1 MDRENLKHRVGL
13 FIAIFAWVFFFLAF
27 ASFNPED
34 WPSHEVF
41 PHPPTHNLCGKVGA
55 LVAYYLFYAIGQG
68 VFPIIFFT
76 GICLLLV
83 AFRNRISDLW
93 LRTIGLVLLSVAFA
107 GGVHLIH
114 PGSRASLPE
123 GYGGILG
130 IGTVAFLKSHFSTV
144 GSALFLL
151 AGITVGLL
159 LAADDLVMRAPA
171 VIVNALVSVRS
182 RTRWL
187 PDASGLV
194 SKLSG
199 AKDLLSRMK
208 PTGKAG
214 QTTTPGS
221 GRNRDEIEL
230 PPKDQPTVLRANRLN
245 SGEKMA
251 SDLTVNGQ
259 TIEFTYEHDQ
269 LATPAIETT
278 YTGEADAPPSE
289 SAVIPPPE
297 RQAVVPPPPLMNNS
311 GAALAALPPTGFAT
325 PAAPGNQPVA
335 LPPPPAVAVPVAAAP
350 AAPLA
355 DTTHDNE
362 PDAPGVI
369 LRSALSVKPRTL
381 EQPPPPKELGDY
393 KLPPWTLL
401 FDAEHGFADE
411 AQKFA
416 LLKAEELKKA
426 LKEFNLDAQL
436 VAIDTGPVITMYEI
450 RPAPGLKV
458 AAFTQLSNDIAR
470 ALSAT
475 SVRIVAPVPG
485 KDTVGI
491 EVPNAKKELVRIK
504 ELMQLAPEAQQKM
517 QIPLYLG
524 KDASGVP
531 LVADLAVMPHALIA
545 GTTGS
550 GKSFCI
556 NTIIM
561 SILYTQ
567 RPDMVKLILFDP
579 KVVELAAFKDIP
591 HLMCP
596 VINDAARA
604 TSVLEWACTKM
615 DERYEILAEAGV
627 RNVAGYN
634 KLTKEQL
641 CERFQPGS
649 PEEEAKI
656 PKFLPY
662 VVIVIDELADL
673 MMTSGKEVEQFI
685 VRIAQKARAVGIH
698 LVLATQRPQAN
709 VVTGLIKAN
718 MPAKIAYRVNSRM
731 DSRIV
736 LDQNGADLL
745 LGKGDMLFLPPGQG
759 KPIRAQGTYS
769 DDIEMRETVKYVRE
783 QAEAQYEGELV
794 QIRPSFNASEIAQDE
809 LFDDAVRIVIET
821 KRGSVS
827 LLQRRMGIGY
837 GRASRLID
845 MMAASGILGDYKGT
859 QAREVVMTIEEW
871 ESARA
876 QMNKDHEDGMTV

>member
-1 MDRENLKHRVGL
+1 MDRENLKRRLGL
-13 FIAIFAWVFFFLAF
+13 FIAIFAWVFLFLAF

-41 PHPPTHNLCGKVGA
+41 PHPATHNLCGKVGA
-55 LVAYYLFYAIGQG
+55 LIAYYLFYAIGQG
-68 VFPIIFFT
+68 VFPIIFFS
-76 GICLLLV
+76 GICLSLV

-93 LRTIGLVLLSVAFA
+93 LRAIGLILLSVAFS
-107 GGVHLIH
+107 GGIHLIH

-130 IGTVAFLKSHFSTV
+130 IGTVAFLKSHFSTA
-144 GSALFLL
+144 GSALFIV
-151 AGITVGLL
+151 AGLTVGLL

-171 VIVNALVSVRS
+171 VIVNAIVAFRGK
-182 RTRWL
+182 TRWM

-194 SKLSG
+194 AKLSG
-199 AKDLLSRMK
+199 AKDLLARMK
-208 PTGKAG
+208 PAGKLGGLVTPAAG
-214 QTTTPGS
+214 KK
-221 GRNRDEIEL
+221 RDEIEL
-230 PPKDQPTVLRANRLN
+230 PPKEQPAVLRANRLN
-245 SGEKMA
+245 SGETMPT
-251 SDLTVNGQ
+251 DLTVNGQ

-269 LATPAIETT
+269 LAPPAVETT
-278 YTGEADAPPSE
+278 YTGDSDAPPSE
-289 SAVIPPPE
+289 LAIIPPPE
-297 RQAVVPPPPLMNNS
+297 QQVVVPPPPLMNNS
-311 GAALAALPPTGFAT
+311 SAAPINLPPTGFAT

-335 LPPPPAVAVPVAAAP
+335 AVVPPAPVPAP
-350 AAPLA
+350 ADAA
-355 DTTHDNE
+355 HENE
-362 PDAPGVI
+362 PDAPAVI
-369 LRSALSVKPRTL
+369 LRSALTIKPKTL

-416 LLKAEELKKA
+416 LIKAEELKKA

-458 AAFTQLSNDIAR
+458 AAFTQLANDIAR

-561 SILYTQ
+561 SILFTQ

-627 RNVAGYN
+627 RNIAGYN

-698 LVLATQRPQAN
+698 MVLATQRPQAN

-718 MPAKIAYRVNSRM
+718 MPAKIAFRVNSRM

-809 LFDDAVRIVIET
+809 LFDDAVRVVIET

-845 MMAASGILGDYKGT
+845 MMASSGILGDYKGT
-859 QAREVVMTIEEW
+859 QAREVVMSLEEW

-876 QMNKDHEDGMTV
+876 QMNKDHDDGMTV